1 MDIIRESLKVIILSV
16 AAILLVGIAYAWTEP
31 TVLPPNPNPGTA
43 SPLTT
48 SAVAQTK
55 AGNLTINALGVS
67 NTASN
72 ALTVVGGAIFGG
84 VVKIG
89 SDSVATCSLA
99 SAGSMRYNSA
109 GNSMELCDG
118 SMWKSFYAV
127 STSTSTGSG
136 NFTCDADKCVAT
148 CAADN
153 SVVTLGRNQSRF
165 CTTTGTATSNVW
177 GTSGG
182 YLNASIN
189 KKNSG
194 WVNAATNYSVTCD
207 FFERASWVYMLNCRD
222 NYGASIP
229 WSTNLY
235 NKYTDWDGTTYCTA
249 TYRNYTNGPG
259 HADADFSN
267 VNCTSRGNRTADVYT
282 NSSCSGPTTRA
293 QCLEAT
299 DTNNTKYQVRNGVIL
314 NFGSFPANWSSVNTN
329 F

>member
-118 SMWKSFYAV
+118 LMWKSFYAV

-194 WVNAATNYSVTCD
+194 WINAPVNYSVICN
-207 FFERASWVYMLNCRD
+207 FFERGSWVYMLNCRD
-222 NYGASIP
+222 NYGTAVP
-229 WSTNLY
+229 WSANLSAGIFADMCY
-235 NKYTDWDGTTYCTA
+235 
-249 TYRNYTNGPG
+249 TYRNYTNGPN
-259 HADADFSN
+259 HADVDFSN
-267 VNCTSRGNRTADVYT
+267 VNCTSRGNATTLVNT
-282 NSSCSGPTTRA
+282 NNSCTGPTTRIY
-293 QCLEAT
+293 CREAT
-299 DTNNTKYQVRNGVIL
+299 DTSNTKYQVRNNVAL